1 VGLYELGI
9 GFAKYRSKT
18 KVSMQQVRFSRR
30 SGMKRLLAL
39 ILVWTLLVITGT
51 LVSAD
56 GKTRDVKDV
65 NYHQCSIKK
74 LDKLFRTTEA
84 K

>member
-1 VGLYELGI
+1 
-9 GFAKYRSKT
+9 
-18 KVSMQQVRFSRR
+18 
-30 SGMKRLLAL
+30 MKRLLAL

-56 GKTRDVKDV
+56 GKTRHVTDV
-65 NYHQCSIKK
+65 NYHQCSIKN

>member
-1 VGLYELGI
+1 
-9 GFAKYRSKT
+9 
-18 KVSMQQVRFSRR
+18 
-30 SGMKRLLAL
+30 MKRLLAL
-39 ILVWTLLVITGT
+39 ILVWTLLVVTGT

-56 GKTRDVKDV
+56 GKTRDVTNV
-65 NYHQCSIKK
+65 NNQSSIKN

>member
-1 VGLYELGI
+1 
-9 GFAKYRSKT
+9 
-18 KVSMQQVRFSRR
+18 M
-30 SGMKRLLAL
+30 MRLLAL

-56 GKTRDVKDV
+56 GKTRDVKDI
-65 NYHQCSIKK
+65 NNHQCSLKN

>member
-1 VGLYELGI
+1 
-9 GFAKYRSKT
+9 
-18 KVSMQQVRFSRR
+18 
-30 SGMKRLLAL
+30 MKRLLAL
-39 ILVWTLLVITGT
+39 ILVWSLLVITGT

-56 GKTRDVKDV
+56 GKTRDVTDV
-65 NYHQCSIKK
+65 NNHQCSIKN